1 MPKYSH
7 QDCRKIFLLLFTLSM
22 IIQVSWKNI
31 PLPKS
36 ISSTKK
42 LPINK
47 SQSFL
52 KSDVDLNPPYK
63 IVLTQKHQIW
73 NLNVT
78 EFFLNCYERQDK
90 SLFITKS
97 LFSQSMPNKIFEENL
112 KNPIKLDR
120 TRKCWYLVLRTFSWY
135 YQNRNLCYLLLHTF

>member
-1 MPKYSH
+1 MLKRCKIPKYSH
-7 QDCRKIFLLLFTLSM
+7 EDCLKIFLLLFTLSV

-31 PLPKS
+31 PLAKN

-47 SQSFL
+47 IQSFL
-52 KSDVDLNPPYK
+52 KSDVDLNQTYK
-63 IVLTQKHQIW
+63 TVLTQKHQIW

-78 EFFLNCYERQDK
+78 KFFLYCHERQDK

-97 LFSQSMPNKIFEENL
+97 FFSQTMPNKIFGEN
-112 KNPIKLDR
+112 
-120 TRKCWYLVLRTFSWY
+120 
-135 YQNRNLCYLLLHTF
+135 